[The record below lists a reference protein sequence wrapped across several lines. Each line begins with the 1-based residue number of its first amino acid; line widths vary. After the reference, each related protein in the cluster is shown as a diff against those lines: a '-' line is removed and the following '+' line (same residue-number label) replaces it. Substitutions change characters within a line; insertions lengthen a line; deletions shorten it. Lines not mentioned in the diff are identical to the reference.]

1 MCHSATRSL
10 ATVHSHSFEQLTAIN
25 LYPALPLT
33 ATASSGP
40 LIAVALAPFNIR
52 YAIISI
58 SVGFVLEV
66 FGLSLLLMLTTMYFY
81 RLVVHGYP
89 TGPAVVSMF
98 LTVSGF
104 AQPGVTMVFLGQ
116 AFLAIFPLKDSG
128 STLLAM
134 DGFGPTMYI
143 LCISAA
149 LCLWAATTMW
159 FGFVILAV
167 QRTARQGMLPY
178 KLPFWSLIFPVGIYA
193 ILTILLY
200 RNLNSG
206 FLRIYAAILCVTTTL
221 LWLLAFLRTL
231 GTIPHAGIFDNMTLE
246 SVNFGEKRSVHDTE
260 SNYEEDLE
268 DPESAGS
275 PQTRL
280 FGEIQW
286 VRNPDGGLK

>member
-1 MCHSATRSL
+1 VWWINVVVTIWCSFGLIHTLM
-10 ATVHSHSFEQLTAIN
+10 TVHKHSFEQLTAVS

-52 YAIISI
+52 YAMISI
-58 SVGFVLEV
+58 GFGFVLEV
-66 FGLSLLLMLTTMYFY
+66 VGLSLLLMLTTMYFY

-89 TGPAVVSMF
+89 TGTAVVSMF
-98 LTVSGF
+98 LTISGF
-104 AQPGVTMVFLGQ
+104 AQPGVTMVFMGQ
-116 AFLAIFPLKDSG
+116 AFLAIFPLKNSG

-134 DGFGPTMYI
+134 DAFGPTMYV
-143 LCISAA
+143 LCLAVA

-159 FGFVILAV
+159 LGFVILAV

-178 KLPFWSLIFPVGIYA
+178 NLPFWSLIFPVGIYA

-206 FLRIYAAILCVTTTL
+206 FFRVYATILCVTTTL
-221 LWLLAFLRTL
+221 LWLLAFFRTL
-231 GTIPHAGIFDNMTLE
+231 GTIPQAGIFDNMTLE
-246 SVNFGEKRSVHDTE
+246 SVNFGEKRSAQDEE
-260 SNYEEDLE
+260 SIYEEDFGE
-268 DPESAGS
+268 PEGS

-280 FGEIQW
+280 FG
-286 VRNPDGGLK
+286 L